1 MQYRSGRSI
10 KTRLKV
16 VDRTRRPERPVRA
29 HTSAS
34 ARCADPPII
43 ETRTGKTFMTTTK
56 LIAANFAAWSLA
68 FGIWALNLGMFQ
80 TAV

>member
-1 MQYRSGRSI
+1 
-10 KTRLKV
+10 
-16 VDRTRRPERPVRA
+16 
-29 HTSAS
+29 
-34 ARCADPPII
+34 
-43 ETRTGKTFMTTTK
+43 MTTTK